1 MKLAAIALSFI
12 VPLVITTY
20 FLVKEQNI
28 KIDFAQQELEG
39 IDYLRPLSRLYVHTE
54 LYGALVRQ
62 GEEAQASRLE
72 PTIDS
77 DLRDLVAVDARLK
90 ESLLTTSTALNAR
103 NRGAAEPVRL
113 QSAWESAKLAGAS
126 AAGREQVDEL
136 TANMRTLITH
146 VGDTSKLILDPDLDT
161 YYIMD
166 GLLLREAVVVDL
178 LGRLGAAVDAL
189 PSDGSSASPEQR
201 AAIAG
206 DVALLRENFDA
217 LKTDLDTAY
226 AVTKDFNKNGDLQSV
241 LAPLMTRADEP
252 TRKVLDTAGTNVSRT
267 TFDESVRASVDAN
280 AALWTGLLDQE
291 ALMLRSRLDG
301 DMSRRVVALS
311 LVAASLCFSVVLT
324 TIVARRLSRNIGA
337 VASSARTLAAGDLSS
352 RAPVRSGDEVG
363 IMATSFNAMAD
374 SLEALVDQLVR
385 ASDEVSIAATQL
397 NSAADQLA
405 ATTTEQSAAVTE
417 ASATTEELARA
428 SASIADTVDAVASQ
442 TGETRLNLEQ
452 AESDIQ
458 VSSERTLAL
467 AELVSEIGVI
477 LTLINEIAD
486 QTNLLALN
494 AAIEAARAGEAG
506 RGFAVVADE
515 VRRLAERSKTSAGE
529 IATLIEGIQSETNAT
544 VMAMEKGGKQM
555 QSGLV
560 LLTSAADGTAQVR
573 LTTQQQRSATAQVV
587 ETMEQLSDASRQ
599 VSATATQIAAASATL
614 ATLAAN
620 LQRTATAAAGDD
632 VASGAGGE
640 RAGGAPRSLAATVE
654 TTPRATP
661 RRAPATGGPPAI
673 CPIPASSPAVG
684 PGVHRSGT
692 VTTATASGQTSVPAA
707 SRRRRPAPPAT
718 TAAAPVMPTSSST
731 DARRRLRSR

>member
-1 MKLAAIALSFI
+1 MAKRRRTTRIWMKLAAIALSFI

-39 IDYLRPLSRLYVHTE
+39 IDYLRPLSKLYVHTE
-54 LYGALVRQ
+54 LYGALLRQ
-62 GEEAQASRLE
+62 GDEAQASRLE
-72 PTIDS
+72 STIDG
-77 DLRDLVAVDARLK
+77 DLREVVAVDARLK
-90 ESLLTTSTALNAR
+90 DSLQTTSTALNAR
-103 NRGAAEPVRL
+103 NRGAAEPARL
-113 QSAWESAKLAGAS
+113 QSAWESAKLAGGS
-126 AAGREQVDEL
+126 AAGLAQNEEL
-136 TANMRTLITH
+136 TANMRTLISH

-161 YYIMD
+161 YYVMD

-178 LGRLGAAVDAL
+178 LGELDAKVDAL
-189 PSDGSSASPEQR
+189 PADLGSATPEQR

-217 LKTDLDTAY
+217 LRSDLDTAY

-241 LAPLMTRADEP
+241 LAPLMARASEP
-252 TRKVLDTAGTNVSRT
+252 TTKVLDAAGGNDVSRSS
-267 TFDESVRASVDAN
+267 FDASVRESVDAN

-291 ALMLRSRLDG
+291 AQMLRSRLDG

-311 LVAASLCFSVVLT
+311 LVAASLCFSIVLT

-337 VASSARTLAAGDLSS
+337 VASSARTLAAGDLTA

-363 IMATSFNAMAD
+363 VMAASFNAMAD
-374 SLEALVDQLVR
+374 SLEGLVDQLVR

-442 TGETRLNLEQ
+442 TGETRDNLEQ
-452 AESDIQ
+452 AERDIQ

-467 AELVSEIGVI
+467 AELVGEIGVI

-506 RGFAVVADE
+506 RGFAVVAEE

-529 IATLIEGIQSETNAT
+529 IAALIEGIQSETNAT

-555 QSGLV
+555 QSGLA

-614 ATLAAN
+614 ATLATN
-620 LQRTATAAAGDD
+620 LQYTAGTGAGDE
-632 VASGAGGE
+632 VVSRSIRGAAPSGIGGQ
-640 RAGGAPRSLAATVE
+640 AGGATRDL
-654 TTPRATP
+654 
-661 RRAPATGGPPAI
+661 GGWDGAD
-673 CPIPASSPAVG
+673 
-684 PGVHRSGT
+684 
-692 VTTATASGQTSVPAA
+692 
-707 SRRRRPAPPAT
+707 PAPSPGT
-718 TAAAPVMPTSSST
+718 SAAGNGHGGHDHPWNGPTPT
-731 DARRRLRSR
+731 GNGVGRQVDGRADADAVVED